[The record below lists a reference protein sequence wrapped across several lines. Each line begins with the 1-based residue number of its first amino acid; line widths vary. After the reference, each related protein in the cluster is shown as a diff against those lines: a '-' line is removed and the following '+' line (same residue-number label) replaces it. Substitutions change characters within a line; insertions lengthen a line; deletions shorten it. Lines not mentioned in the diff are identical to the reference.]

1 MHRNYTRERVRI
13 SGRDFFWRKFAV
25 CLVRIRTFATFVLLQ
40 RSNDA
45 KHKIMTTIKTIIS
58 PEQYS
63 AGFFAITPNGEC
75 FLIYNDQG
83 EQKSLFLHDG
93 DNTEG
98 LPTQEVGIV
107 NENGQTDWLECG
119 IIQTNDPEN
128 LNELDLIALG
138 EGRVEWI

>member
-83 EQKSLFLHDG
+83 EQMIAVISTMETIRKVSPLKKLVSLTKTG
-93 DNTEG
+93 KPIG
-98 LPTQEVGIV
+98 LNAGS
-107 NENGQTDWLECG
+107 
-119 IIQTNDPEN
+119 
-128 LNELDLIALG
+128 
-138 EGRVEWI
+138 